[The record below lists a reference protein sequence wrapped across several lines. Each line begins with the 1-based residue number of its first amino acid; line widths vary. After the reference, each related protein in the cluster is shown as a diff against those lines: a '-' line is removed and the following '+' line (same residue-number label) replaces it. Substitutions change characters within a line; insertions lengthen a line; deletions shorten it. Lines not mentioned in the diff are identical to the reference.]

1 MRDRET
7 QRYVAAWCPLSAAYR
22 ALLYCR
28 GAASLPSTIIYAHR
42 LAAWRRAV
50 SSVGGVERWP
60 RAICMLPRHPAAG
73 R

>member
-7 QRYVAAWCPLSAAYR
+7 QRRVAPWCPLSAAYR
-22 ALLYCR
+22 ALLYCC
-28 GAASLPSTIIYAHR
+28 GAASLPIIYAQEIGR
-42 LAAWRRAV
+42 LIGAAV

-60 RAICMLPRHPAAG
+60 RAICTLPRHPAAG